1 MKTTILI
8 ALSFVFLGINDQS
21 HTEEIQAFQQE
32 LNDSYKDKEKTPLS
46 KKNRR
51 KFKKHPFFPI
61 NADYKVKAT
70 FERAKGIEVIE
81 FPTSTDRMATYVK
94 YGVAT
99 FSLDGEDLSLN
110 IYQSP
115 DVSKMEGY
123 EDYLFLPFKD
133 ATNGKESYG
142 GGRYMDLRLGDIEG
156 ETITLDFNKAYAP
169 YCAYSGNFSCP
180 VPPRDN
186 HLMVPIKAGVMHLEM
201 PH

>member
-1 MKTTILI
+1 MKSTILI
-8 ALSFVFLGINDQS
+8 ALSFVFLGMSDQS

-61 NADYKVKAT
+61 NADYKVNAR
-70 FERAKGIEVIE
+70 FERVEGIEVVN
-81 FPTSTDRMATYVK
+81 FPTSTARMASYVK
-94 YGVAT
+94 YGVAHFNIDNT
-99 FSLDGEDLSLN
+99 DLSLN

-123 EDYLFLPFKD
+123 EDYLFLPYKD

-142 GGRYMDLRLGDIEG
+142 GGRYIDLRLGDIEG
-156 ETITLDFNKAYAP
+156 ETITIDFNKSYAP

-186 HLMVPIKAGVMHLEM
+186 HLPVAIKAGVMHLEM
-201 PH
+201 QH